1 VAGSGVLDHFY
12 SQQLCRIGRMMVQA
26 DPAPDAFVTRIMT
39 RMETDADRELI
50 ASLAMTDGMD
60 DNTDLKDAAAA
71 IIQRIIR
78 IRKKKDSGLTEKIK
92 RAEKSCDTDLMEL
105 LKLKQ
110 QEIRQLHNG
119 Q

>member
-1 VAGSGVLDHFY
+1 
-12 SQQLCRIGRMMVQA
+12 MMVQA

>member
-1 VAGSGVLDHFY
+1 
-12 SQQLCRIGRMMVQA
+12 MVQA

>member
-1 VAGSGVLDHFY
+1 
-12 SQQLCRIGRMMVQA
+12 
-26 DPAPDAFVTRIMT
+26 
-39 RMETDADRELI
+39 METDADRELI